1 MTKKKQ
7 IELLK
12 KQVEDQAKYINKLI
26 RDDLSRVEK
35 SSELFKPIVLQ
46 EQLLLINH
54 IRKYNL
60 KELVKDENKPLDI
73 YTFEEW
79 FDSITREKLTYLAD
93 CYGKPLR
100 DAFDELP
107 LSTIKNYFKDALK
120 TYYIEVRNNLFE
132 QYTKIILE
140 YGKKEKEDN

>member
-12 KQVEDQAKYINKLI
+12 NQVVAQTKLI
-26 RDDLSRVEK
+26 EKLTRDDLSRIEK

-46 EQLLLINH
+46 EQLLLIKH
-54 IRKYNL
+54 IRKYDL
-60 KELVKDENKPLDI
+60 KGLVKDENKPLDI

-79 FDSITREKLTYLAD
+79 FDSITRDKLTYLAE
-93 CYGKPLR
+93 CYGTSLR

-107 LSTIKNYFKDALK
+107 LSTIKSYFKDALK
-120 TYYIEVRNNLFE
+120 TFYIEVRNNLIE

-140 YGKKEKEDN
+140 YKEKEKEDN